1 MATSTVAAARR
12 PPKPALHCTSRP
24 RLRLRAPSAP
34 AFGRPPPRS
43 LVGQSHTLLA
53 PSLND
58 PPLSVNLFTSG
69 RSPPPPPIQDTT
81 TSLFCSFCAVFLR
94 SWPSAVFSAGCLCA
108 FLSAASLSVFFCA
121 APFCCCVGSC
131 CVWPRLVAVSACGVV
146 RIISW
151 PVGPRLAAVRHDTLL
166 VMPLPIVPPSRC
178 PSVLGLGFLVAV
190 RRVAWCSCVGVLV
203 RRTRCAR
210 LVCSRVPPL
219 VSASAPARPSLALA
233 VYRSTTTAPA
243 LPPHLRHPSLSSRH
257 PSLYHYHPHRSWL
270 SIISPRLSI
279 CATTIALAFAPSLY
293 LIFSLY
299 HRLSPIIHP
308 PPIIISATHLS
319 TPHPK
324 L

>member
-69 RSPPPPPIQDTT
+69 RSPPPPPIQYTT

-219 VSASAPARPSLALA
+219 VSASAPARPRPRPCCLSL
-233 VYRSTTTAPA
+233 YHHRTRTASAPSPSIS
-243 LPPHLRHPSLSSRH
+243 LISPSISLSLSS
-257 PSLYHYHPHRSWL
+257 SSLLALYHIATPLHLCHHYRPRLRSL
-270 SIISPRLSI
+270 SIPHLLSI
-279 CATTIALAFAPSLY
+279 PS
-293 LIFSLY
+293 
-299 HRLSPIIHP
+299 
-308 PPIIISATHLS
+308 A
-319 TPHPK
+319 
-324 L
+324 